1 MNRHSTSRRAVALPL
16 LLVLTVF
23 ACSDDDSV
31 EEPTTTTTT
40 AATTTTTT
48 VPSTTSTTVPP
59 TTTRGDAVEFSLIGG
74 QPAAGFED
82 LPLNQ
87 GKGFGLASGEVV
99 APAPRLTVGVGD
111 EVTINLENVHPFEE
125 QHNLAIVAEFEGGY
139 ADALWE
145 ARIPGLD
152 VGETG
157 AVTFTPDT
165 AGTYFYV
172 CTVAAHRF
180 QGMAGE
186 FVVEG

>member
-1 MNRHSTSRRAVALPL
+1 MRKASIITAVVMAL
-16 LLVLTVF
+16 V
-23 ACSDDDSV
+23 
-31 EEPTTTTTT
+31 TT
-40 AATTTTTT
+40 ACGGDSEVATTEAAAA
-48 VPSTTSTTVPP
+48 STTAPVETTTTVPP
-59 TTTRGDAVEFSLIGG
+59 TTSTTTTTGDAVEFSLIGG

-82 LPLNQ
+82 LPVNQ
-87 GKGFGLASGEVV
+87 TKGFGLASGEVV
-99 APAPRLTVGVGD
+99 APAPTLTVGVGD
-111 EVTINLENVHPFEE
+111 EVTITLENVHPFEE
-125 QHNLAIVAEFEGGY
+125 QHNFVIVAEFEGGY

-145 ARIPGLD
+145 ARIRGLD

-180 QGMAGE
+180 NGMAGE

>member
-1 MNRHSTSRRAVALPL
+1 MAL
-16 LLVLTVF
+16 V
-23 ACSDDDSV
+23 
-31 EEPTTTTTT
+31 TT
-40 AATTTTTT
+40 ACGGDSEVATTEAAAA
-48 VPSTTSTTVPP
+48 STTAPVETTTTVPP
-59 TTTRGDAVEFSLIGG
+59 TTSTTSMTTTTGDAVEFSLIGG

-82 LPLNQ
+82 LLVNHA
-87 GKGFGLASGEVV
+87 KGFGLASGEVV
-99 APAPRLTVGVGD
+99 APAPTLTVGVGD
-111 EVTINLENVHPFEE
+111 EVTITLENVHPFEE
-125 QHNLAIVAEFEGGY
+125 QHNFAIVAEFEGGY

>member
-1 MNRHSTSRRAVALPL
+1 MTEGCLHRCLDLGDRGPLSAARLGSTRHN
-16 LLVLTVF
+16 F
-23 ACSDDDSV
+23 
-31 EEPTTTTTT
+31 
-40 AATTTTTT
+40 
-48 VPSTTSTTVPP
+48 
-59 TTTRGDAVEFSLIGG
+59 
-74 QPAAGFED
+74 
-82 LPLNQ
+82 
-87 GKGFGLASGEVV
+87 
-99 APAPRLTVGVGD
+99 
-111 EVTINLENVHPFEE
+111 
-125 QHNLAIVAEFEGGY
+125 AIVAEFEGGY

-180 QGMAGE
+180 QGMAGG